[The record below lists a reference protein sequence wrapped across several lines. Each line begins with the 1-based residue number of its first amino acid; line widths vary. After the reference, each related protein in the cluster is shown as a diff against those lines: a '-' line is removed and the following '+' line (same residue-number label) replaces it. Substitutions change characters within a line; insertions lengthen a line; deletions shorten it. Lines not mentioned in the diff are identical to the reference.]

1 MPDANTSFHESPLEL
16 FANVVHAALMEAGC
30 RHLAFSFA
38 VFENA
43 DGSFYAEPF
52 DELSTVDAETLERA
66 EAIARGA
73 CHG

>member
-1 MPDANTSFHESPLEL
+1 MPGANTSFHESPLEL
-16 FANVVHAALMEAGC
+16 FANVVRG
-30 RHLAFSFA
+30 
-38 VFENA
+38 A
-43 DGSFYAEPF
+43 DGGWLPSPGVQLRGVRERGRELYAEPF